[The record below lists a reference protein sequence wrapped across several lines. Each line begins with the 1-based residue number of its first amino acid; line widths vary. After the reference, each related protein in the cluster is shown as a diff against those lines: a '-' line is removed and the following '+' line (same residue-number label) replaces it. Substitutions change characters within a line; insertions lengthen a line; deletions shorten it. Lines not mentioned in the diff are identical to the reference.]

1 MENIYHGSF
10 FPDGMLSAKQKV
22 FFNNWLQKTS
32 PLQKCVWLGDFSGPS
47 QTYTTYLGPTSNAN
61 FLTKKED
68 CCKKKKIYTSEISLK
83 SKGINSRYLPERHR
97 LYVPLVS
104 TITMCDMLP
113 KHKVSENGTASNLQ
127 KEVLK
132 VVERC
137 PYLGLVTVM
146 SISFTLNV
154 WELRSFTVS
163 IFFSWRTFEVE
174 LGQLQ

>member
-1 MENIYHGSF
+1 MSDLVI
-10 FPDGMLSAKQKV
+10 SADRFKLTLHTLAQLPMPISSLKQK
-22 FFNNWLQKTS
+22 
-32 PLQKCVWLGDFSGPS
+32 
-47 QTYTTYLGPTSNAN
+47 
-61 FLTKKED
+61 D

-154 WELRSFTVS
+154 
-163 IFFSWRTFEVE
+163 
-174 LGQLQ
+174 